1 MINIVLSKVKPK
13 IAGFYFMSR
22 PRDTAPFLFRLDTNE
37 LSGHDVVAPG
47 IICGKLANLP
57 KGTLFSSKIEFCV

>member
-1 MINIVLSKVKPK
+1 MTNIVLSKVKPK

-22 PRDTAPFLFRLDTNE
+22 PGDNVPFLFRLDTNE
-37 LSGHDVVAPG
+37 LGDHDAVAPG
-47 IICGKLANLP
+47 IICGKLAKLP